1 MLLLLPS
8 RDKRNLFVG
17 DKKLLSESHRRH
29 FNYALIKLM
38 DDFLFGEPVRV
49 LACKKNS
56 SANFCC
62 KLGVWFLE

>member
-38 DDFLFGEPVRV
+38 DDFLFGVPVRI
-49 LACKKNS
+49 LACKKIVVQTFVAS
-56 SANFCC
+56 WASGF
-62 KLGVWFLE
+62 